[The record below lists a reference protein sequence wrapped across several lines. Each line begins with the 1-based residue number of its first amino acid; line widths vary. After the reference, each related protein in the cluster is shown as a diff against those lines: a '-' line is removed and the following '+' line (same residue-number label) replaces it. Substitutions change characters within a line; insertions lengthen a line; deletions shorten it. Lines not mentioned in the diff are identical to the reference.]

1 MKIYTK
7 TGDRGDT
14 SLIGGRRV
22 SKADI
27 QIEAY
32 GTIDELIAF
41 VGYLRDMMPTADRIS
56 HLVQIQDKLMIIAAL
71 LARDENNPNIVL
83 PTIGDSDILGLEQ
96 EIDHME
102 STIPPLASF
111 VLPGGHPVVSL
122 CHVVRTVCRRAE
134 RIVIAMASNLHVDEV
149 LIRYLNRLSDYFF
162 VLSRKLAKD
171 LNVNEIE
178 WYPDL

>member
-22 SKADI
+22 SKSDI

-41 VGYLRDMMPTADRIS
+41 VGYLRDNAPNEADASFLI
-56 HLVQIQDKLMIIAAL
+56 QIQDKLMIVAAL
-71 LARDENNPNIVL
+71 LSRDEKNPNVVL
-83 PTIGDSDILGLEQ
+83 PALADNDILLLEK
-96 EIDHME
+96 EIDKIE
-102 STIPPLASF
+102 NVIPPLTAF
-111 VLPGGHPVVSL
+111 ILPGGHPGVSL

-134 RIVIAMASNLHVDEV
+134 RSVIAMALNLQVDEV
-149 LIRYLNRLSDYFF
+149 IIRYLNRLSDYFF
-162 VLSRKLAKD
+162 VLTRKWAKD
-171 LNVNEIE
+171 LNIREIE
-178 WYPDL
+178 WHPDL